1 MSSYNLSHSL
11 PNAAQCAL
19 IATLGGK
26 AQNFTFPLDCLLNQ
40 GLPITRAFALH
51 LAPTDL
57 RVSRALNQLRTDFG
71 KHAGYRQATQQI
83 HFDSVVIR
91 DNPPDSLIALHSA
104 MAGHAIG
111 DIDHPA
117 ASDAIWMTTHHL
129 IRALQDAGY
138 TVLLCVTGGP
148 RLISLQAISVAS
160 LLFRRRDRC
169 YHLFTPPNVRA
180 EAGEG
185 AILHVPA
192 ESGIKLIDVPLLPMG
207 MISPGLQSAAQATPQ
222 DIVGAGRQW
231 IDAEEMARCKEVL
244 QQLTPRE
251 REVVRLFAAG
261 GQTVAAV
268 AAQMSLS
275 HKTVNQYK
283 TKVFEIC
290 RVVWKLP
297 NDYRVTHPFLREKFG
312 GLVDTSSLW

>member
-1 MSSYNLSHSL
+1 MPSYCL
-11 PNAAQCAL
+11 PNLPQCAF

-26 AQNFTFPLDCLLNQ
+26 AQNFTFALDCLLNQ

-51 LAPTDL
+51 LAPADI
-57 RVSRALNQLRTDFG
+57 RVARALNQLRTDF
-71 KHAGYRQATQQI
+71 ATHPAYAQPSQKTQRI
-83 HFDSVVIR
+83 HFDSVSVR
-91 DNPPDSLIALHSA
+91 ENPPDSLIALHSA
-104 MAGHAIG
+104 TAGHAIS

-117 ASDAIWMTTHHL
+117 APDAIWMTTHHL

-169 YHLFTPPNVRA
+169 CHLFTPRPLR
-180 EAGEG
+180 EQAGEG

-192 ESGIKLIDVPLLPMG
+192 HAGVKLIDVPLLPMG
-207 MISPGLQSAAQATPQ
+207 MISPGLQSAAQASPQ
-222 DIVGAGRQW
+222 DIVSAQRQW
-231 IDAEEMARCKEVL
+231 VDADELARCKEVL
-244 QQLTPRE
+244 RQLAPRE
-251 REVVRLFAAG
+251 REAVRHFAAG

-268 AAQMSLS
+268 AAQMGLS

-312 GLVDTSSLW
+312 GLLDDAGLW

>member
-1 MSSYNLSHSL
+1 MPSYRL
-11 PNAAQCAL
+11 PDIPQCAFV
-19 IATLGGK
+19 ATLGGK
-26 AQNFTFPLDCLLNQ
+26 AQNFTFPLDCLLKQ

-51 LAPTDL
+51 LAPTDI
-57 RVSRALNQLRTDFG
+57 RVARALNQLRTDFG
-71 KHAGYRQATQQI
+71 AHLPYAQHAQRI
-83 HFDSVVIR
+83 HFDSVIVR
-91 DNPPDSLIALHSA
+91 ENPPDSLIALHSA
-104 MAGHAIG
+104 TAGHAIS
-111 DIDHPA
+111 DIDHPDA
-117 ASDAIWMTTHHL
+117 PDAIWMTTHHL

-148 RLISLQAISVAS
+148 RLISLQTVSVAS

-169 YHLFTPPNVRA
+169 YHLFTPRVLRD

-192 ESGIKLIDVPLLPMG
+192 EAGVKLIDVPLLPMG
-207 MISPGLQSAAQATPQ
+207 MISPGLHSAAHASPQ
-222 DIVGAGRQW
+222 DIVGAQRQW
-231 IDAEEMARCKEVL
+231 IDADELTRCKEVL
-244 QQLTPRE
+244 RQLAPRE
-251 REVVRLFAAG
+251 REAVRLFAAG

-268 AAQMSLS
+268 AVQMGLS

-312 GLVDTSSLW
+312 GLLGDSGLW